1 MATTKCLLYCTK
13 AIKHYSV
20 GHLIFNSDD
29 LTLNPDT
36 NKYVFGDS
44 CYLMA
49 SEKSYGKD
57 NFLNGKIVAECEVET
72 EKLRKLSLN
81 ERRNGF
87 LRYENEEEILKQSCL
102 NGLQLREYLI
112 NADGYALHI
121 KNLKTKTLSFDKDC
135 IFKKPHGNEVIKRAP
150 QNMQWCFDRMGNRY
164 ALISIRPEWLCKI
177 LNGEKTI
184 EIRKKVL
191 KGMCDDE

>member
-13 AIKHYSV
+13 AKPEIVTFEIKEGGIQHYSSTP
-20 GHLIFNSDD
+20 I
-29 LTLNPDT
+29 
-36 NKYVFGDS
+36 
-44 CYLMA
+44 
-49 SEKSYGKD
+49 
-57 NFLNGKIVAECEVET
+57 NGKIVAECEVET
-72 EKLRKLSLN
+72 EKLKKLSLA

-102 NGLQLREYLI
+102 NGEQIRHYLI
-112 NADGYALHI
+112 KADGYALHI

-150 QNMQWCFDRMGNRY
+150 QNMQWCFDRRGNRY

>member
-13 AIKHYSV
+13 GKPYIT
-20 GHLIFNSDD
+20 GL
-29 LTLNPDT
+29 
-36 NKYVFGDS
+36 
-44 CYLMA
+44 
-49 SEKSYGKD
+49 EGKD
-57 NFLNGKIVAECEVET
+57 DGTHCYRYSLIPINGHIVAECEVET
-72 EKLRKLSLN
+72 EKLKKLSLN

-102 NGLQLREYLI
+102 SGEQLRHYLRKT
-112 NADGYALHI
+112 DGYALHI
-121 KNLKTKTLSFDKDC
+121 KNLKRKILSFDKDC
-135 IFKKPHGNEVIKRAP
+135 IFKKPHGNEVITRAP
-150 QNMQWCFDRMGNRY
+150 QNMQWCYDRRGNRY

>member
-72 EKLRKLSLN
+72 EEIKIFDKVNWKNEWENKL
-81 ERRNGF
+81 
-87 LRYENEEEILKQSCL
+87 EESCL
-102 NGLQLREYLI
+102 TINQLENYLYS
-112 NADGYALHI
+112 NNYKGYALHI
-121 KNLKTKTLSFDKDC
+121 KNLKEKILSFDKDC
-135 IFKKPHGNEVIKRAP
+135 IFKKPHGNELITRAP
-150 QNMQWCFDRMGNRY
+150 QNMQWCFDRRGNRY

>member
-20 GHLIFNSDD
+20 GHLIFNLDD

-72 EKLRKLSLN
+72 KRIQMVGDEMELWFETLD
-81 ERRNGF
+81 G
-87 LRYENEEEILKQSCL
+87 ENVEYDSCL
-102 NGLQLREYLI
+102 RFDQFNEYLSS
-112 NADGYALHI
+112 NDYKGYALFI
-121 KNLKTKTLSFDKDC
+121 KNLKPIMLSFDKDC
-135 IFKKPHGNEVIKRAP
+135 IFKKPHGNEVITRAP
-150 QNMQWCFDRMGNRY
+150 QNMQWCVDRRGNRY

-177 LNGEKTI
+177 LNEEKTI

>member
-1 MATTKCLLYCTK
+1 MTTTKCLLYCTK
-13 AIKHYSV
+13 AK
-20 GHLIFNSDD
+20 
-29 LTLNPDT
+29 P
-36 NKYVFGDS
+36 
-44 CYLMA
+44 YLF
-49 SEKSYGKD
+49 EYD
-57 NFLNGKIVAECEVET
+57 NDRFAFLECRLEDKLCFENEILNGKIVAECEIET
-72 EKLRKLSLN
+72 EKLKKLSLV

-102 NGLQLREYLI
+102 SELQLREYLLKT
-112 NADGYALHI
+112 DDEGYALFI
-121 KNLKTKTLSFDKDC
+121 KNLKTKTLSFDKDY

-150 QNMQWCFDRMGNRY
+150 QNMQWCFDRRGNRY